1 MNIINSI
8 KKLWFGATDKDI
20 ETAELGARIDVLMAK
35 HGVADSPKLAPQ
47 EASIRER
54 LDALMANQS
63 GLTASQFAD
72 SDLMQ
77 KYATIDSNDHS
88 FVNPNWLYE
97 KNNYNPLEPLFN
109 DMAFH
114 ETLDDSHFPFIVTPS
129 SSPIEVNPSRLMLS
143 DDGTEIL

>member
-8 KKLWFGATDKDI
+8 KKMWFGATDKDI

-88 FVNPNWLYE
+88 CVNPNWLYE

-114 ETLDDSHFPFIVTPS
+114 ETLDDSHFPFEDLRS
-129 SSPIEVNPSRLMLS
+129 STPIELNPFHLMIF
-143 DDGTEIL
+143 DDGTDML